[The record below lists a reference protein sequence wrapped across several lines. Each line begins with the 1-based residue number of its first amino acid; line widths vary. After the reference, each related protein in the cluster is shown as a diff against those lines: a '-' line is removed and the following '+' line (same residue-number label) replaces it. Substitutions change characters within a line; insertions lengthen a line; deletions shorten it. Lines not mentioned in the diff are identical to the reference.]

1 MTGCQLPQ
9 VVGGAGVDGFDT
21 QYMRCLYR
29 QGCLMAFRGDP
40 IWHFNP
46 QDMPSPT
53 VRPPGPGSAPRPPLA
68 EVPTVC
74 RTEA

>member
-9 VVGGAGVDGFDT
+9 VVSGGGFDGFET
-21 QYMRCLYR
+21 KYMRCLYR
-29 QGCLMAFRGDP
+29 QGYLLAFRGDP

-53 VRPPGPGSAPRPPLA
+53 VRRFGSAVAPRLA
-68 EVPTVC
+68 VAGEPTIC
-74 RTEA
+74 RTEV